1 MINRPRRLRLNKK
14 IRSLVRETSLHP
26 QDLIYPM
33 FVTEGR
39 GVKQEIAAMP
49 GQYRWSVDML
59 PAAIREVEEAGVEH
73 IMLFG
78 IPAPEDHDEI
88 GRASCRERV

>member
-33 FVTEGR
+33 FV
-39 GVKQEIAAMP
+39 
-49 GQYRWSVDML
+49 W
-59 PAAIREVEEAGVEH
+59 
-73 IMLFG
+73 
-78 IPAPEDHDEI
+78 
-88 GRASCRERV
+88 